1 MPKLFQ
7 GWGGFRVSFREL
19 DVVIVVTDG
28 VNEVLWS
35 ACCFQR
41 KGDSNFADVGFQV
54 RLAMERVSKG
64 SSYVATGPRDQ
75 ALEVD
80 CAGGWGRGSITYS
93 LSGFR
98 WCSRGHPGA
107 VRQGHLGVKV

>member
-1 MPKLFQ
+1 MPKVFQ
-7 GWGGFRVSFREL
+7 GWGGFRISFREL

-54 RLAMERVSKG
+54 RLAMEHVGKG
-64 SSYVATGPRDQ
+64 SSYGASPNR
-75 ALEVD
+75 
-80 CAGGWGRGSITYS
+80 RG
-93 LSGFR
+93 
-98 WCSRGHPGA
+98 
-107 VRQGHLGVKV
+107 

>member
-1 MPKLFQ
+1 MPKVFQ

-28 VNEVLWS
+28 VNEVLGS

-41 KGDSNFADVGFQV
+41 QGDSNFADVGFQV
-54 RLAMERVSKG
+54 RLAMEHVSKG

-80 CAGGWGRGSITYS
+80 CAGAWGHGSISYS

-98 WCSRGHPGA
+98 GCSRGHPGA

>member
-1 MPKLFQ
+1 MPEVFQ
-7 GWGGFRVSFREL
+7 GWGGFWVSFREL
-19 DVVIVVTDG
+19 DVAIVITDG
-28 VNEVLWS
+28 VNGVLWS
-35 ACCFQR
+35 ACCFQGQ
-41 KGDSNFADVGFQV
+41 GDSNLADVGFQV
-54 RLAMERVSKG
+54 RLAMERVGEG

-93 LSGFR
+93 LSGFH